1 MFIIITTAFILSF
14 NLYLFQIFHSV
25 RMNKNLKT
33 ALESVIALEDTSVIL
48 DILNVM
54 AHKP

>member
-1 MFIIITTAFILSF
+1 
-14 NLYLFQIFHSV
+14 
-25 RMNKNLKT
+25 MNKNLKT
-33 ALESVIALEDTSVIL
+33 ALEYVISLEDTSVIL